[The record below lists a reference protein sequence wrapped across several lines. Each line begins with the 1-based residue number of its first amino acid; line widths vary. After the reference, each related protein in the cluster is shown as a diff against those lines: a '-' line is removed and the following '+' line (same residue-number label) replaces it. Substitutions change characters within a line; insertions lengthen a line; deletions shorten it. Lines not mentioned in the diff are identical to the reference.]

1 MKLKEKG
8 CVCFKCELMTN
19 FFFGC
24 CCFWCCGCLIGWL
37 VILNTCVNF
46 KCAKNQLTNNYL
58 RNLIS
63 YLSIIKYRLLA
74 YISPKRMVSNVDNE
88 TLLKTIKWLS
98 TKNPP
103 RKKKQTAKSL
113 LEILFVKK
121 TATDSVRIF
130 ETLFYCCCYWAN

>member
-1 MKLKEKG
+1 MWIDDD
-8 CVCFKCELMTN
+8 

-103 RKKKQTAKSL
+103 RKKNKQRKVFLKFCL
-113 LEILFVKK
+113 LKK
-121 TATDSVRIF
+121 QQPIRFGYLRLCFIVVVTERIKKPF
-130 ETLFYCCCYWAN
+130 SNI